1 MSVGGGGDID
11 FRLDAGNA
19 TFPLFSPP
27 SLAFSPA
34 LATFIT
40 TSCCLKVFHVY
51 GNVTQLD
58 FEISRQYLLP
68 PLSPSLP
75 TSAVALC
82 RLLGGLGK
90 IQSAQLF
97 DKLQRQRTNERR
109 AAQQEKRLKLFM
121 NSASTPS
128 WLFLDS
134 TWTCTWSGNFALT
147 GIGTDGRAD
156 GRWIGSGIALSQ
168 VNNLKP

>member
-1 MSVGGGGDID
+1 MRHSLS
-11 FRLDAGNA
+11 F
-19 TFPLFSPP
+19 PP
-27 SLAFSPA
+27 SHSVSRLLSRLLLLHRAALKCFTFMEMWPNLTLRLAGSTCSPFS
-34 LATFIT
+34 LT
-40 TSCCLKVFHVY
+40 
-51 GNVTQLD
+51 
-58 FEISRQYLLP
+58 
-68 PLSPSLP
+68 PSLP
-75 TSAVALC
+75 TSTVALC

-156 GRWIGSGIALSQ
+156 GRRIGSGIALSQ